1 MAKIKETISRLVL
14 EALALTHKKPLL
26 YPAVFLL
33 LLLTVAFCD
42 PLLFNQD
49 LIGKAGK

>member
-26 YPAVFLL
+26 YPTVFLL
-33 LLLTVAFCD
+33 LLLIVAFCD

-49 LIGKAGK
+49 LLRKTGE